1 MNRLIQII
9 REEIDRSQNKL
20 VDFDSFP
27 PEVRKTYED
36 EYKQYPP
43 DFSNIWNEKQREFRI
58 DSDNPQGFEN
68 WYEGMKSEQFLKTLD
83 DVIMKTIQDMTL
95 LKRRN
100 VAEMKL
106 RAFEELI
113 IPTLGIEGSDVV
125 THHLSIYEAQVLM
138 NPYATAEEVAKG
150 FREAKSI
157 FDAEGN
163 IDPLKIEK
171 SEYFKG
177 GEIKPAEFKRF
188 IEKHPDFQGAY
199 DHWKKLYD
207 DDMKLTLTD
216 LHAFRDSISFE
227 RIRDLR
233 NFLIDY
239 RKNKTNRLAE
249 IIKEEIDKMSAID
262 LQSYYQ
268 QHANNKEW
276 LSILQRFPE
285 EFQREIVVERP
296 EGSKEDIEELKN
308 WKLTSPK
315 PTTVNTRD
323 ALNVT
328 LNKDKSFLSRIPQDV
343 NDIINKNFGTNGR
356 TEKVYDR
363 AADRYIKY
371 SQMPASTAKPS
382 TMING
387 YVGWGVARFVAAL
400 IRGDKTINVWNVVT
414 Q

>member
-1 MNRLIQII
+1 
-9 REEIDRSQNKL
+9 
-20 VDFDSFP
+20 
-27 PEVRKTYED
+27 
-36 EYKQYPP
+36 
-43 DFSNIWNEKQREFRI
+43 
-58 DSDNPQGFEN
+58 
-68 WYEGMKSEQFLKTLD
+68 
-83 DVIMKTIQDMTL
+83 
-95 LKRRN
+95 
-100 VAEMKL
+100 
-106 RAFEELI
+106 
-113 IPTLGIEGSDVV
+113 
-125 THHLSIYEAQVLM
+125 
-138 NPYATAEEVAKG
+138 
-150 FREAKSI
+150 
-157 FDAEGN
+157 
-163 IDPLKIEK
+163 
-171 SEYFKG
+171 
-177 GEIKPAEFKRF
+177 
-188 IEKHPDFQGAY
+188 
-199 DHWKKLYD
+199 
-207 DDMKLTLTD
+207 
-216 LHAFRDSISFE
+216 
-227 RIRDLR
+227 
-233 NFLIDY
+233 
-239 RKNKTNRLAE
+239 
-249 IIKEEIDKMSAID
+249 MSAID